1 MTNTISPLSN
11 TPPPTET
18 SVGVSGGANV
28 STNMSTSA
36 AQPGPASQTSD
47 SSAAS
52 PSEAVTLSAAAQT
65 TTQLLTAAR
74 NADGFNQ
81 TAVDQIRGA
90 LQAGTYNVAPE
101 DLAQAIATVLKES
114 N

>member
-1 MTNTISPLSN
+1 MTNSISSVSN
-11 TPPPTET
+11 TPPPGET
-18 SVGVSGGANV
+18 
-28 STNMSTSA
+28 STSA
-36 AQPGPASQTSD
+36 NTQPMQAPSPMAA

-52 PSEAVTLSAAAQT
+52 QSEAVTLSPAAQT
-65 TTQLLTAAR
+65 TTQLLTSAR
-74 NADGFNQ
+74 SAEGFNQ

-101 DLAQAIATVLKES
+101 DLAQAIATVLKET